1 MPDATHPDARLP
13 AAAPEL
19 TGLAR
24 HAIGLVALTYFLL
37 VFGASVRVHG
47 AGLACPDWPL
57 CFGKVIP
64 PIDFQVSLEFG
75 HRVVAGIVS
84 LGFLW
89 LGARVF
95 AKRALLGATSVR
107 LVVFAAVVLAV
118 QIVLGGLTVLELL
131 AEWTVTSH
139 LLAGNT
145 FCLTLLLLALQIA
158 DARRP
163 VARAPVG
170 AGLRVAAVG
179 VALLVLG
186 QLALG
191 GLVSSSHAGLACGT
205 WPTCD
210 GTTWFPTFSGLV
222 GLQVTHRVMAYL
234 LLAAGVV
241 PLALTGGRGP
251 AGRAALLLFGAI
263 LLQATLGITNVL
275 LRMPVEITLAHT
287 AGAAAVV
294 LATTWLNHEAWRA
307 PLRSEPAEVPEAPRV
322 AEEGIA

>member
-1 MPDATHPDARLP
+1 MRPQERQP
-13 AAAPEL
+13 AEAEL
-19 TGLAR
+19 RGLAR
-24 HAIGLVALTYFLL
+24 HAVGLVALTYFLL

-57 CFGKVIP
+57 CFGRVVP
-64 PIDFQVSLEFG
+64 PIDFGVALEFG
-75 HRVVAGIVS
+75 HRVVAGVVS

-89 LGARVF
+89 LGARVWTH
-95 AKRALLGATSVR
+95 RAALGATTWR
-107 LVVFAAVVLAV
+107 LVVLAAAVLALQV
-118 QIVLGGLTVLELL
+118 VLGGLTVLELL

-145 FCLTLLLLALQIA
+145 FCLTLLLVALRVA
-158 DARRP
+158 EARRP
-163 VARAPVG
+163 VDRAPVG
-170 AGLRVAAVG
+170 AGLRAASVGLAVLVA
-179 VALLVLG
+179 G

-222 GLQVTHRVMAYL
+222 GLQVTHRIMAYL
-234 LLAAGVV
+234 VLAAGLV
-241 PLALTGGRGP
+241 PLALTGGRGR
-251 AGRAALLLFGAI
+251 AGRAAWLVFGAI
-263 LLQATLGITNVL
+263 LLQATIGISNVL

-294 LATTWLNHEAWRA
+294 LSTTWLAYEAWRA
-307 PLRSEPAEVPEAPRV
+307 PLGASHVVPRAPAV
-322 AEEGIA
+322 AEEGVA

>member
-1 MPDATHPDARLP
+1 
-13 AAAPEL
+13 
-19 TGLAR
+19 
-24 HAIGLVALTYFLL
+24 
-37 VFGASVRVHG
+37 
-47 AGLACPDWPL
+47 
-57 CFGKVIP
+57 
-64 PIDFQVSLEFG
+64 
-75 HRVVAGIVS
+75 
-84 LGFLW
+84 
-89 LGARVF
+89 
-95 AKRALLGATSVR
+95 
-107 LVVFAAVVLAV
+107 
-118 QIVLGGLTVLELL
+118 
-131 AEWTVTSH
+131 
-139 LLAGNT
+139 
-145 FCLTLLLLALQIA
+145 
-158 DARRP
+158 P

-179 VALLVLG
+179 VALLGLG

-307 PLRSEPAEVPEAPRV
+307 PLGAVAQPAPEVSEPASEVPSV

>member
-1 MPDATHPDARLP
+1 MPNAMHPKEPHTEP
-13 AAAPEL
+13 AL
-19 TGLAR
+19 RGLER
-24 HAIGLVALTYFLL
+24 HAIGLVALTWFLL

-64 PIDFQVSLEFG
+64 PIDFKVSLEFG

-89 LGARVF
+89 LGARIW
-95 AKRALLGATSVR
+95 KLRELLGNTSWG
-107 LVVFAAVVLAV
+107 LVVFGAVALLV

-139 LLAGNT
+139 LLVGNT
-145 FCLTLLLLALQIA
+145 FCLTLLLIALRVVE
-158 DARRP
+158 ARRP
-163 VARAPVG
+163 VERAPVRPS
-170 AGLRVAAVG
+170 LRIASG
-179 VALLVLG
+179 VLALFVCG

-210 GTTWFPTFSGLV
+210 GTNWFPTFSGLV
-222 GLQVTHRVMAYL
+222 GLQVTHRIMAYL
-234 LLAAGVV
+234 LLLAGLL
-241 PLALTGGRGP
+241 PLLLTGGRGR
-251 AGRAALLLFGAI
+251 AGRAAWVVFGAI
-263 LLQATLGITNVL
+263 LLQAAIGVSNVL

-307 PLRSEPAEVPEAPRV
+307 PLEAPVVESRPSRVPE
-322 AEEGIA
+322 EQIA